1 MIIPFLLSPTPAG
14 TVSQLGVTIGL
25 LLSQILGLPLILGTD
40 EGWPF
45 LLGVAFIPAVLQL
58 LLLPLC
64 PESPRYLLI
73 SKGRAMEATYG
84 ESLIETPSFSLTI
97 IIFLK
102 TPSPDSIAK
111 VTLQYER

>member
-1 MIIPFLLSPTPAG
+1 MVFFANTG

-25 LLSQILGLPLILGTD
+25 LLSQILGLPVILGTD
-40 EGWPF
+40 DGWPF

-73 SKGRAMEATYG
+73 SKGRHTEATYG
-84 ESLIETPSFSLTI
+84 KLKENQNLMRYSLLMHT
-97 IIFLK
+97 
-102 TPSPDSIAK
+102 
-111 VTLQYER
+111 VC